1 MLKTVRHN
9 DDIVGILRGRLR
21 RLDNSS
27 FNLICEMFLCSNFDS
42 NLIPSFLDHATLSN
56 GVFVMPNSSRALS
69 CQTVLEGCCS
79 RTVWHDFEGCCS
91 RTVWHDCNIS
101 YV

>member
-9 DDIVGILRGRLR
+9 DDIVGILRGRLG

-42 NLIPSFLDHATLSN
+42 NLIPSFLDNATLSN
-56 GVFVMPNSSRALS
+56 GVFVMPNSSRRLL
-69 CQTVLEGCCS
+69 LENCLA
-79 RTVWHDFEGCCS
+79 
-91 RTVWHDCNIS
+91 
-101 YV
+101 